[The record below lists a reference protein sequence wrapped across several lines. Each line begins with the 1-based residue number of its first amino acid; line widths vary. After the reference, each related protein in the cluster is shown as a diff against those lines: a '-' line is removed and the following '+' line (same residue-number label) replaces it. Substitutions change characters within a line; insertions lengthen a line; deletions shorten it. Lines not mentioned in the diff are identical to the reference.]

1 MSEKKIGTLESFQ
14 PLIID
19 ETHKTWS
26 NAYGQYWDFFG
37 TIDGVKGIFSA
48 KSTTPRWEQGQKVSY
63 TSTHKEGN
71 QYPKFKMEKLDE
83 HTQKPVASSYNDPAS
98 IRSQAYGTATEQALR
113 TFVELEKAVESPD
126 KVDALAK
133 FYYAWL
139 MKEIKDTLQ
148 QQGLNVDERHIILI
162 ADIMIFTGEIKA
174 IGRYGVAGMKSSV
187 LTRAGFEETVKHL
200 VKASVRNEEDNFKGM
215 FENVMVNQQVPAGTG
230 MFDLIARL
238 GEN

>member
-133 FYYAWL
+133 FYYGWL
-139 MKEIKDTLQ
+139 MKEVKDRDSFYVRSRSLSNAIESIKHEKF
-148 QQGLNVDERHIILI
+148 GLRKLTKPTGALI
-162 ADIMIFTGEIKA
+162 ALADHYFDLA
-174 IGRYGVAGMKSSV
+174 VSV
-187 LTRAGFEETVKHL
+187 RSDETVQH
-200 VKASVRNEEDNFKGM
+200 A
-215 FENVMVNQQVPAGTG
+215 
-230 MFDLIARL
+230 
-238 GEN
+238 